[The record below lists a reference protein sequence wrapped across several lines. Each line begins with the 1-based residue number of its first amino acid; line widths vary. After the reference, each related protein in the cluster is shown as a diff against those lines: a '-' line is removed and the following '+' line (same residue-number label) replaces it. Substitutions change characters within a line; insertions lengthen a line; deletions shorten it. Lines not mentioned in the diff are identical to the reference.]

1 MNIIAAILLLGALVF
16 IHELGHFLAGVA
28 MKVPVEVFSIG
39 FGPTI
44 FKKTIRGVIFQVAIL
59 PFGGYC
65 KFKGEHP
72 DEIEDDE
79 YSDDD
84 NYQNEQNSDVVKKEI
99 TNEQDHI
106 DEDVSTKEASD
117 SAQVN
122 FLSISPLKR
131 IFIYFAGPFSNYV
144 LALVIFF
151 ALAMLPTKEVIYSP
165 QVDVYQNVGVS
176 STTEQTLA
184 YKNGFRPGDTIISIN
199 DEKVYSDKDILT
211 VLSDVTHITAKDSV
225 IFDVLRDGRHVMLSM
240 PSKDILTSLNSMTG
254 SLGLSFGTSIV
265 FDQIVPNSAA
275 AEVGL
280 EVGDKV
286 LAVDGRAVEYVSEF
300 RSYITSRPNTK
311 VELTILR
318 GSEEI
323 NREIFVGENG
333 GIGVIGVVFRLL
345 PMSETTI
352 SGEAPHIAIKSAF
365 LETKKFLASYIDG
378 LSMLFTGKIPVRD
391 SLAGPV
397 RIIQVTSEVAK
408 TSLYSFLQLGAILS
422 IILFFMNL
430 LPLPVVDGGMIIVNL
445 IEIIFRRKVSLE
457 VLSKIQMV
465 GAVILIT
472 LAIFITVNDIS
483 FLFK

>member
-65 KFKGEHP
+65 KFQGETP
-72 DEIEDDE
+72 DEVEEGNED
-79 YSDDD
+79 
-84 NYQNEQNSDVVKKEI
+84 K
-99 TNEQDHI
+99 T
-106 DEDVSTKEASD
+106 
-117 SAQVN
+117 N

-131 IFIYFAGPFSNYV
+131 IFIYFAGPFSNYL
-144 LALVIFF
+144 LALTIFF
-151 ALAMLPTKEVIYSP
+151 ALAMMPSKEVVYSP
-165 QVDVYQNVGVS
+165 QVDVYQNISNG
-176 STTEQTLA
+176 STSETTLA
-184 YKNGFRPGDTIISIN
+184 YKSGFRSGDTIVSIN
-199 DEKVYSDKDILT
+199 DKKVSSDKEIYAA
-211 VLSDVTHITAKDSV
+211 LSDINTIASKDSV

-240 PSKDILTSLNSMTG
+240 PSKDVLTTLNSMSG
-254 SLGLSFGTSIV
+254 GLGFSFGTSVV
-265 FDQIVPNSAA
+265 FEQIMPNSPAE
-275 AEVGL
+275 EVGL
-280 EVGDKV
+280 EVGDKI
-286 LAVDGRAVEYVSEF
+286 LAVDGLPMDYVSEF
-300 RSYITSRPNTK
+300 RSYITARPNTK

-318 GSEEI
+318 GEEEVQ
-323 NREIFVGENG
+323 REIFVGESNG
-333 GIGVIGVVFRLL
+333 LGIIGVVFAAT
-345 PMSETTI
+345 PMSTI
-352 SGEAPHIAIKSAF
+352 SIEGKPPHSAIVSAF
-365 LETKKFLASYIDG
+365 FETKTYLASYIDG
-378 LSMLFTGKIPVRD
+378 LAMLFTGKIPVRD

-408 TSLYSFLQLGAILS
+408 TSFYSFLQLGGMLS

-445 IEIIFRRKVSLE
+445 IEVIFRKKISLE